1 MNFFILLF
9 QFSYQFSVRIFY
21 NSWLILPVKIKLSFF
36 HFLLG
41 YEPFADTG
49 KWQIIIFSK
58 NCLRRLT
65 GPYHPQ

>member
-1 MNFFILLF
+1 MMEERRNVLRFSLLESGVGTF
-9 QFSYQFSVRIFY
+9 QDR
-21 NSWLILPVKIKLSFF
+21 
-36 HFLLG
+36 

>member
-1 MNFFILLF
+1 MLSSQLFPFFI
-9 QFSYQFSVRIFY
+9 S
-21 NSWLILPVKIKLSFF
+21 
-36 HFLLG
+36 

>member
-1 MNFFILLF
+1 MDFTKPVQGYLIH
-9 QFSYQFSVRIFY
+9 FY
-21 NSWLILPVKIKLSFF
+21 IC
-36 HFLLG
+36 